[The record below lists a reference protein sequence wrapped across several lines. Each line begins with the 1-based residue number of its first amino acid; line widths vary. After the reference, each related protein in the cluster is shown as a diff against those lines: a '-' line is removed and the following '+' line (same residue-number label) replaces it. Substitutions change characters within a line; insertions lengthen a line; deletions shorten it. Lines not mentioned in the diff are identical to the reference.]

1 MEAIINNMD
10 KYPDIKQEVGTQ
22 VWMGI
27 MILVKEKSP
36 NLSPAMVLQFL
47 NPPEL
52 S

>member
-10 KYPDIKQEVGTQ
+10 KYPDIKQEVG
-22 VWMGI
+22 MGI

-36 NLSPAMVLQFL
+36 ILSPAMVLQFL
-47 NPPEL
+47 NPPDL